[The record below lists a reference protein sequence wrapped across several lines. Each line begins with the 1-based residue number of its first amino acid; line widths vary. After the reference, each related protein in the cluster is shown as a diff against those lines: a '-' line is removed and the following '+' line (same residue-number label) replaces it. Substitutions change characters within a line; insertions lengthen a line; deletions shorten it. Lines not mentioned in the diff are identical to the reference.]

1 MALTAYASSS
11 LTIKDVIS
19 HEHSDFSRRV
29 INVALKQN
37 VSPGDCIDST
47 GALVSSSST
56 DAFVMLEYA
65 SASSTASPVLVHGT
79 QVYLKRFALKCD
91 NVEKA
96 IQLITQ
102 DPAVRLSGEASQIP
116 TT

>member
-1 MALTAYASSS
+1 MAF
-11 LTIKDVIS
+11 LTITDVVS

-29 INVALKQN
+29 INVPLQQD

-56 DAFVMLEYA
+56 NAFVMLEYA
-65 SASSTASPVLVHGT
+65 KASSTAVPLLVHGT
-79 QVYLKRFALKCD
+79 QLYLKRFALKCD
-91 NVEKA
+91 DVEKA

-102 DPAVRLSGEASQIP
+102 DPAVRLTGEVSQIP